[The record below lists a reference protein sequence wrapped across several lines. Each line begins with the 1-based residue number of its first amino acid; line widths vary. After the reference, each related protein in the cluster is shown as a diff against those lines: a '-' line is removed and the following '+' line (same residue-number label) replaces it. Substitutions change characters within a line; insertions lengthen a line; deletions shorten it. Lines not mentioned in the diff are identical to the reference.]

1 MIVIKDIEQKN
12 NSLIQ
17 ENKNLLNQIIK
28 EKDERIK
35 NLEQQNLYENKIK
48 NLNLQI
54 ESLKKE
60 NNDLIFKNENK
71 KNIIKEL
78 NSQINLI

>member
-60 NNDLIFKNENK
+60 NNDLL
-71 KNIIKEL
+71 NIIKEL
-78 NSQINLI
+78 A